1 MSQIFHCL
9 KRFSIP
15 GLRHDR
21 RTDLKDDRDNIR
33 SLEEGYL
40 QLLKMASAVPD
51 DDQPSYY
58 GGMPGAVFGRCGGE
72 ATGDRGSNHEIF
84 IPSF

>member
-1 MSQIFHCL
+1 
-9 KRFSIP
+9 
-15 GLRHDR
+15 
-21 RTDLKDDRDNIR
+21 
-33 SLEEGYL
+33 LEEGYL

-84 IPSF
+84 TPSF